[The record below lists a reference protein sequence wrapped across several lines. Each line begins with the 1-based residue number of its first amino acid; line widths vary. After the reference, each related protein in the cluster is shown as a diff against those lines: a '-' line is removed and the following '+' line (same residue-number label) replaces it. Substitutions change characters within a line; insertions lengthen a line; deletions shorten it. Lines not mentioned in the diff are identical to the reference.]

1 LASVSAASEGIV
13 LQPFSFSASYNK
25 ELRLMKAIVTA
36 AIAAC
41 LAASSIARADI
52 IISEIM
58 WNPNGSEGGAQEWIE
73 ITNTGG
79 ATVDLSGWVY
89 GDSQDGQYSD
99 PFLAGTS
106 LSAGA
111 SAVIVGQSA
120 AVFQSIWGA
129 GVQVITYTGG
139 PAGGIALANSA
150 SATNETVAIFDAS
163 NNLIDDVNYESNIS
177 GWPATDGSGVNGQ
190 TIYLLPTAFT
200 SAANDIGANWAES
213 VAGVD
218 GAYTALTLNPGIT
231 NATLRDVASPGV
243 AVFIPE
249 PSTALLAAIAALG
262 LLRRAP

>member
-1 LASVSAASEGIV
+1 
-13 LQPFSFSASYNK
+13 
-25 ELRLMKAIVTA
+25 MKTIVTA
-36 AIAAC
+36 AVAAC

-58 WNPNGSEGGAQEWIE
+58 WNPNGSEGGLQEWIE
-73 ITNTGG
+73 ITNTGI

-89 GDSQDGQYSD
+89 ADSQDGHFSD

-139 PAGGIALANSA
+139 PSGGISLANSA
-150 SATNETVAIFDAS
+150 NATNETVAIFDAS

-177 GWPATDGSGVNGQ
+177 GWPATDGTNVNGQ
-190 TIYLLPTAFT
+190 SIYLLPHAFT
-200 SAANDIGANWAES
+200 ATANNLGSNWAES

-218 GAYTALTLNPGIT
+218 GAYTALINNPAIT
-231 NATLRDVASPGV
+231 NATAPDVASPGV
-243 AVFIPE
+243 AVIVPE

-262 LLRRAP
+262 LLRRAS